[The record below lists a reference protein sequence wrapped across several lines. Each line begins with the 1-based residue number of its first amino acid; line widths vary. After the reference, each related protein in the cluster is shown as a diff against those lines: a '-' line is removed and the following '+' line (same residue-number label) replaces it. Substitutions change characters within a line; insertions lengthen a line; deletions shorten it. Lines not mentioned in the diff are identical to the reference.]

1 MIENLIT
8 QLKIKKVADIP
19 IWTYLHQTA
28 LEGGAMAA
36 WS

>member
-8 QLKIKKVADIP
+8 QLKTKKVTDIP
-19 IWTYLHQTA
+19 MWTNLHQTA
-28 LEGGAMAA
+28 QQGGAMAA